1 MASLGQITRLRAYS
15 REPFRE
21 LLDQWLANG
30 PTDEQIQKIAA
41 KTPDRWT
48 QGLAVI
54 GRLAG
59 YTERTEITRDV
70 DVLHVSA
77 MSDAALEMKLA
88 QVTAQLEAYAQPQ
101 TQMQTQRLA
110 LANQTPSKA

>member
-1 MASLGQITRLRAYS
+1 QRARRSRQNRTAVLPSARSHHDSSSLPKADAQRRRPRQTADESPAASEREGVSMASLGQITHLRAYS

-48 QGLAVI
+48 QGLPVI
-54 GRLAG
+54 GRLPG
-59 YTERTEITRDV
+59 
-70 DVLHVSA
+70 H
-77 MSDAALEMKLA
+77 
-88 QVTAQLEAYAQPQ
+88 TAH
-101 TQMQTQRLA
+101 T
-110 LANQTPSKA
+110 